1 MVAQCALPVFEGLL
15 PEPHNSVVLDLLR
28 LLCHWHGLAKL
39 RLHTDET
46 LQIMDSVTCS
56 LGNALRKFS
65 SDTCAAFSTQELK
78 REALSRHRC
87 KTQAQSSATPTGT
100 SSTVACQPKT
110 LNLCT
115 YKLHAL
121 GDYAS
126 SIRMFGSTDSYS
138 TQPVSTHVQ
147 VYFILIPTYL

>member
-1 MVAQCALPVFEGLL
+1 MVAQCALPVFENLL
-15 PEPHNSVVLDLLR
+15 PEPHNSVVLKLLH
-28 LLCHWHGLAKL
+28 LLCYWHGLAKL

-46 LQIMDSVTCS
+46 LQIMEGVTSS
-56 LGNALRKFS
+56 LGNVLRKFS
-65 SDTCAAFSTQELK
+65 CDTCTAFPTYELK
-78 REALSRHRC
+78 REVMSRHRR
-87 KTQAQSSATPTGT
+87 KTQAYSSSTSTRT
-100 SSTVACQPKT
+100 SSTVTRQPKT

-138 TQPVSTHVQ
+138 TQPVSAHVQ
-147 VYFILIPTYL
+147 MYFFLTTTYL